1 MAHTGELSISQK
13 ARVIEMLRRFPDDL
27 TYADIR
33 YHVYVL
39 EQVEEGLR
47 SLETGPTFT
56 QKEVEAR
63 SERWL
68 AGDAE
73 PVGSGEN
80 EERDVD
86 R

>member
-1 MAHTGELSISQK
+1 MAHTGDLSASPK
-13 ARVIEMLRRFPDDL
+13 TRVMEMLRRFPDDL

-47 SLETGPTFT
+47 SLGTGPTFT
-56 QKEVEAR
+56 QEEVEAR
-63 SERWL
+63 SRRWL
-68 AGDAE
+68 VEDVE